1 VLALAITLETNI
13 QYLKGVGE
21 KRAALYQKLGVTT
34 VGELLYH
41 FPREYMDLSE
51 PHTIQDAPLQE
62 NCAVRARLMHKSPEQ
77 RIRAGLSLYRL
88 RAEDETGVL
97 EITMFNTKFTVDS
110 LQLDT
115 EYIFYGRIGGTL
127 LHREMNAPV
136 IYPLPEDKAILPI
149 YPQTAG
155 ISSKMIRRHILQAL
169 ADLPDLSDLL
179 PETIREAYDLPAW
192 QESLRSIHFP
202 ETFEAAHR
210 ARERF
215 IFEEFLVLCCGLSV
229 LRTDHH
235 ERTAIPM
242 ESRALE
248 PFYDALPFVPTG
260 AQIRAIDEAVG
271 DLCGGIPM
279 NRLIQGDVGSGKT
292 LVAAACIYFCTR
304 NGYQSAMMAPTE
316 ILAEQHHAT
325 LSALLAPS
333 GIRVGLLTGSTKAAE
348 KKAIRAKLADG
359 ELDLIVGTHAL
370 LSEGVEFGRLALVIT
385 DEQHRFGVAQRAK
398 LADKSKNV
406 HVLVMSATPIPRTL
420 SLIVYGDLSLSVID
434 ELPPGRQAIDT
445 FVVSSGKRQR
455 ALTFLRKALDGGRQA
470 YIICPLIEMGEED
483 VGLRPAK
490 EYAEQLAKNEL
501 KGYKISLL
509 HGKMKAAEKDDIMR
523 RFSRGEIQALVSTT
537 VVEVGVDV
545 PNATMMLIENA
556 ERFGLSQLHQL
567 RGRVGRGKEK
577 SYCIL
582 ISDAKGETARGRLQ
596 MMKSTGDGFLL
607 AEYDLKARG
616 PGDFFGYRQH
626 GLPELKVASLSENPE
641 TMRKAKECADKI
653 LAEDPTL
660 STPAYAR
667 IGVLMRHRLASVGS
681 RPN

>member
-1 VLALAITLETNI
+1 
-13 QYLKGVGE
+13 
-21 KRAALYQKLGVTT
+21 
-34 VGELLYH
+34 
-41 FPREYMDLSE
+41 
-51 PHTIQDAPLQE
+51 
-62 NCAVRARLMHKSPEQ
+62 
-77 RIRAGLSLYRL
+77 
-88 RAEDETGVL
+88 
-97 EITMFNTKFTVDS
+97 
-110 LQLDT
+110 
-115 EYIFYGRIGGTL
+115 
-127 LHREMNAPV
+127 
-136 IYPLPEDKAILPI
+136 
-149 YPQTAG
+149 
-155 ISSKMIRRHILQAL
+155 
-169 ADLPDLSDLL
+169 
-179 PETIREAYDLPAW
+179 
-192 QESLRSIHFP
+192 
-202 ETFEAAHR
+202 
-210 ARERF
+210 
-215 IFEEFLVLCCGLSV
+215 
-229 LRTDHH
+229 
-235 ERTAIPM
+235 
-242 ESRALE
+242 
-248 PFYDALPFVPTG
+248 
-260 AQIRAIDEAVG
+260 
-271 DLCGGIPM
+271 M
-279 NRLIQGDVGSGKT
+279 NRLMQGDVGSGKT
-292 LVAAACIYFCTR
+292 LVAAACIYFCCQ
-304 NGYQSAMMAPTE
+304 NGYQAAMMAPTE
-316 ILAEQHHAT
+316 ILAEQHYTT
-325 LSALLAPS
+325 LSALLAS
-333 GIRVGLLTGSTKAAE
+333 HGIRVGLLTGSTKAAE

-370 LSEGVEFGRLALVIT
+370 LSEGVEFGRLALVVT

-398 LADKSKNV
+398 LADKSRDA

-420 SLIVYGDLSLSVID
+420 SLIVYGDLSLSIID

-445 FVVSSGKRQR
+445 FVVSSQKRQR
-455 ALTFLRKALDGGRQA
+455 ALTFLRKALDSGRQA

-545 PNATMMLIENA
+545 PNATIMLIENA

-667 IGVLMRHRLASVGS
+667 IGVLMRHMLASVGS

>member
-1 VLALAITLETNI
+1 LAITLDTNI

-21 KRAALYQKLGVTT
+21 KRAALYQKLGVST

-41 FPREYMDLSE
+41 FPRDYIDLSD
-51 PHTIQDAPLQE
+51 PYTIQEAPLQE
-62 NCAVRARLMHKSPEQ
+62 NCAVRARLMKKSPEQ
-77 RIRAGLSLYRL
+77 RIRAGLSLFKL

-97 EITMFNTKFTVDS
+97 DITMFNTKFTVDS
-110 LQLDT
+110 LRLDT

-127 LHREMNAPV
+127 LGREMNAPA
-136 IYPLPEDKAILPI
+136 IYPLPQDKAILPI

-155 ISSKMIRRHILQAL
+155 ITSKMIRRNISQAL
-169 ADLPDLSDLL
+169 ADLPELPDLL
-179 PETIREAYDLPAW
+179 PEAIRETYSLPGW
-192 QESLRSIHFP
+192 RESLHSIHFP
-202 ETFEAAHR
+202 EGFEQAHR

-215 IFEEFLVLCCGLSV
+215 IFEELLVLCCGLSI
-229 LRTDHH
+229 LRTGNHK
-235 ERTAIPM
+235 RAAIPM
-242 ESRALE
+242 ETRDLG
-248 PFYDALPFVPTG
+248 PFYNALPFVPTD
-260 AQIRAIDEAVG
+260 AQYRAIEEAIG
-271 DLCGGIPM
+271 DLCGDVPM

-292 LVAAACIYFCTR
+292 LVAAACIYFCYR
-304 NGYQSAMMAPTE
+304 NGYQAAMMAPTE
-316 ILAEQHHAT
+316 ILAEQHFAT
-325 LSALLAPS
+325 LSALLAPH
-333 GIRVGLLTGSTKAAE
+333 GIRVGLLTGSTKASE
-348 KKAIRAKLADG
+348 KKAVRAQLAEG

-370 LSEGVEFGRLALVIT
+370 LSEGVAFGRLALVVT

-398 LADKSKNV
+398 LADKSKDT

-420 SLIVYGDLSLSVID
+420 SLIVYGDLSLSIID
-434 ELPPGRQAIDT
+434 ELPPGRQSIDT
-445 FVVSSGKRQR
+445 FVVSSAKRQR
-455 ALTFLRKALDGGRQA
+455 ALAFLRKALDLGRQA
-470 YIICPLIEMGEED
+470 YIICPLIEMGEAD
-483 VGLRPAK
+483 LGLRPAK

-545 PNATMMLIENA
+545 PNATIMLIENA

-577 SYCIL
+577 STCIL
-582 ISDAKGETARGRLQ
+582 ISDAKGETARGRLK

-641 TMRKAKECADKI
+641 TMREARECADKI
-653 LAEDPTL
+653 LAKDPTL
-660 STPAYAR
+660 STPDYAR
-667 IGVLMRHRLASVGS
+667 IGVLMRHMLASVGS